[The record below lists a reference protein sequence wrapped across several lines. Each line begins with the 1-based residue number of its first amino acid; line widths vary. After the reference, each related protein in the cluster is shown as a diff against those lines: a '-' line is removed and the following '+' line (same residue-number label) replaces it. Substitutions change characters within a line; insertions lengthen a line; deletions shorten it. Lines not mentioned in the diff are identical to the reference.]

1 MPHKY
6 PNLLV
11 LDRRFFVLVVDRGID
26 PVWWDGSEK
35 AKSLGRKAG
44 TTEQQGQRG
53 RIWHPHKDLPQYVE
67 VLAKCTSSGCTF
79 SLVTTSFH
87 N

>member
-11 LDRRFFVLVVDRGID
+11 LDRRFFVLVVDRRID

-35 AKSLGRKAG
+35 AKSLGRREERQNNKDNKV
-44 TTEQQGQRG
+44 EIR
-53 RIWHPHKDLPQYVE
+53 HPHKDLPQYVE

-79 SLVTTSFH
+79 SLVTTSFP

>member
-1 MPHKY
+1 
-6 PNLLV
+6 
-11 LDRRFFVLVVDRGID
+11 
-26 PVWWDGSEK
+26 VWWDGSEK

-79 SLVTTSFH
+79 SLVTTSFP